1 MASGAGLDSRMRRFP
16 CRAVARPAHPFGRP
30 RTPGSPSSAAHAG
43 SIIACLSRMRGRRPS
58 RIQVGVL
65 DAPAPVPIWPP
76 AKPGVC
82 RPDAATTW
90 RGPTAPMRWPT
101 WAGLHSRM
109 WRFPWTVPGPVD
121 TSSRPG
127 CANLLRLSAAHPRA
141 LSSRLSA
148 RAVGAGLD
156 QLCPESSANSIMV
169 AVVVGPCGRRA
180 ALSTGRGCEHHAAM
194 RRASLLCSRRS
205 FMLR

>member
-1 MASGAGLDSRMRRFP
+1 MEHGVGGRPGQPHAAVPLSGRRSAGASVQP
-16 CRAVARPAHPFGRP
+16 P

-43 SIIACLSRMRGRRPS
+43 SVIACLSRMRGRRPS
-58 RIQVGVL
+58 RVQVGVL

-127 CANLLRLSAAHPRA
+127 CANLLRLTAGHPRV

-156 QLCPESSANSIMV
+156 QLCPEIL
-169 AVVVGPCGRRA
+169 CKFDH
-180 ALSTGRGCEHHAAM
+180 GRGGRGPWWATCRVVH
-194 RRASLLCSRRS
+194 RARV
-205 FMLR
+205 